1 MGQTPPLTGHSK
13 NDMNEITRVLAGV
26 QRGDSSADPQLLT
39 LGDAELRHLARAK
52 MAREQPGHTLQP
64 TALVHEAWL
73 KLGDQRFEN
82 RAHSSGAAAEA
93 MRRILVEWA
102 RSMWV

>member
-52 MAREQPGHTLQP
+52 MARE
-64 TALVHEAWL
+64 
-73 KLGDQRFEN
+73 
-82 RAHSSGAAAEA
+82 
-93 MRRILVEWA
+93 
-102 RSMWV
+102 